1 MYTSPRASSDSTH
14 SSYREIKVA
23 EFSPDTKE
31 RRKRKAR
38 LIVVGT
44 VSVVALV
51 IALGVVGGV
60 YAWGRKGNADV
71 GY

>member
-31 RRKRKAR
+31 QRKRKAR